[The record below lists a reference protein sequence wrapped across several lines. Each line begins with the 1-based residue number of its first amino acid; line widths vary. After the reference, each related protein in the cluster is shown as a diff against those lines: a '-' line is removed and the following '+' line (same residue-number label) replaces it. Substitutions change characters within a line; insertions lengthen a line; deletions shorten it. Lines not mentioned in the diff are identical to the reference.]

1 MGRMTTGGE
10 ARFAALVEHF
20 ADRPR
25 VTPPDAEGRRAFGS
39 CALKVEGSIFA
50 MLQDGRLV
58 VKLPRERV
66 SALVATGTGE
76 PFGAGKGRPMK
87 EWVAVPDADDALWR
101 TLAEE
106 ALTFVGRT
114 NR

>member
-25 VTPPDAEGRRAFGS
+25 VTPPGAAGRRGFGS
-39 CALKVEGSIFA
+39 SALKVDGSIFA

-66 SALVATGTGE
+66 SALVASGTGE
-76 PFGAGKGRPMK
+76 PFSAGKGRPMK
-87 EWVAVPDADDALWR
+87 EWVAVPDGDDALWR

-114 NR
+114 RT